1 MKPKVVAPKRVDG
14 RRLRAERTRASILTA
29 LLELVRGGV
38 VTPTAPQIAAK
49 AGVALRSIAQHFPS
63 REALFAA
70 AAAAYRDLAP
80 RTGEVDPSLP
90 LDERIEAFAARR
102 AEVLEVTAPYRL
114 TATIMAAQS
123 PAVHEGLR
131 EAARLR
137 RHEVAA
143 VFERELEPLA
153 RGARGDL
160 IDALD
165 AVASGRAWDA
175 LRDDMQLAPRAAQAR
190 LAFLIRAVLKSR

>member
-1 MKPKVVAPKRVDG
+1 MKTLAPKKIDG
-14 RRLRAERTRASILTA
+14 RTLRAARTRAAILGA
-29 LLELVRGGV
+29 LLELIRDGEVA
-38 VTPTAPQIAAK
+38 PTAPQIAAK

-70 AAAAYRDLAP
+70 AAAVYRDVAP

-131 EAARLR
+131 AAARLR
-137 RHEVAA
+137 RHEVTT
-143 VFERELEPLA
+143 VF
-153 RGARGDL
+153 GARGDVL
-160 IDALD
+160 DALD
-165 AVASGRAWDA
+165 AAASGRTWDA
-175 LRDDMQLAPRAAQAR
+175 LRDDMQLAPKAAQAR
-190 LAFLIRAVLKSR
+190 MAFLIRAILKSR